1 MTSAH
6 GTIWK
11 QESVLHTR
19 QQQTPCTDRNFRDFS
34 SANASEWL
42 GKTPG
47 RYRTQEPDKE
57 AIRRQIDSGAADS
70 VLGDREAAVG
80 TYREIVIFDA
90 DQVYPEYRGRW
101 AGIG

>member
-1 MTSAH
+1 MVELV
-6 GTIWK
+6 
-11 QESVLHTR
+11 ESGYGVMVVDNLV
-19 QQQTPCTDRNFRDFS
+19 NS
-34 SANASEWL
+34 
-42 GKTPG
+42 
-47 RYRTQEPDKE
+47 DKE